1 MVSTQTRDAAV
12 STFLI
17 VLLIV
22 VAFVVG
28 QVSLL
33 RPSRRESRLMA
44 LRIEARKLGLHAR
57 LLAPP
62 EWYRGERPIGG
73 LLACYS
79 LMAEEGAKG
88 LPYFRAIRLSD
99 GDWIVKEGER
109 SLLQKLA
116 LPAEAESLLALEARA
131 NAVSLWWKE
140 ELDVQA
146 LPALKNLL
154 QDLMEKN
161 K

>member
-1 MVSTQTRDAAV
+1 M
-12 STFLI
+12 
-17 VLLIV
+17 

-33 RPSRRESRLMA
+33 RPSRRETRLMA
-44 LRIEARKLGLHAR
+44 LRMEARKLGLHAR

-62 EWYRGERPIGG
+62 EWYRGERPVGG

-79 LMAEEGAKG
+79 LLTEEGERG
-88 LPYFRAIRLSD
+88 LPYFRLERLSD
-99 GDWIVKEGER
+99 GDWIVKEGKR
-109 SLLQKLA
+109 ALLGELKR
-116 LPAEAESLLALEARA
+116 PPEAESLLALEARA
-131 NAVSLWWKE
+131 NAVSFWWKE

-146 LPALKNLL
+146 LPALKRLL

>member
-1 MVSTQTRDAAV
+1 M

-33 RPSRRESRLMA
+33 RPSRRETRLMA
-44 LRIEARKLGLHAR
+44 LRMEARRLGLHAR

-62 EWYRGERPIGG
+62 AWYRGERPVGG

-79 LMAEEGAKG
+79 LLTEEGAKG
-88 LPYFRAIRLSD
+88 LPYFRLERLSD
-99 GDWIVKEGER
+99 GDWIVKEGNRAVLGELKR
-109 SLLQKLA
+109 
-116 LPAEAESLLALEARA
+116 PPEAESLLALEAQA

-146 LPALKNLL
+146 LPALKQLL

>member
-1 MVSTQTRDAAV
+1 M